1 MKAILHK
8 AGGQRLGVMALALA
22 AFAGMSVV
30 VADSD
35 SELDHERARGAY
47 ERGEVRSLSE
57 IMDQVRAQVD
67 GEIVEAEFEREHGR
81 WIYELKIIERSGRL
95 LELYVDA
102 ETAEII
108 KVEED

>member
-1 MKAILHK
+1 MMRAFCN
-8 AGGQRLGVMALALA
+8 AAAQRLGVVALALA
-22 AFAGMSVV
+22 AMAGMSAV

-35 SELDHERARGAY
+35 DERDHEKARGAY

-57 IMDQVRAQVD
+57 IIDRVSSQVD